1 MARELRV
8 GIIGNTGHG
17 DYGHHIDTAYEAL
30 SSVEVVAVADPDPT
44 EREAAAARTGGP

>member
-1 MARELRV
+1 MARVLRA
-8 GIIGNTGHG
+8 GIIGSTGHG
-17 DYGHHIDTAYEAL
+17 DYGHHIDTAYEGL